1 MSTRVITLDE
11 LKLHNKPRDL
21 WISVRGKVY
30 DVSKFYDEH
39 PGGDAIMDGAGKDA
53 TEIFLDVGHSDD
65 AFDLLKKYYI
75 GELKK

>member
-1 MSTRVITLDE
+1 MM
-11 LKLHNKPRDL
+11 
-21 WISVRGKVY
+21 Y
-30 DVSKFYDEH
+30 QKFYDEH
-39 PGGDAIMDGAGKDA
+39 PGVDAIMDGAGKDA